1 MEREKLRPFF
11 CFHVNVL
18 FIRSLPGTCLL
29 TYLFL
34 LRLIKFAVA
43 LSNAGVLSLGTMEQY
58 EIYDVELTCILFL
71 HILVSHIGA

>member
-18 FIRSLPGTCLL
+18 FIRSLPRTCLL

-58 EIYDVELTCILFL
+58 ENYDELTCILFL